1 MLGKKLK
8 KNDFTIIIENL
19 IENSNRI
26 MKVYLKI
33 HHFNSMETVACCDEE
48 LLNQVFK
55 EGNLRI
61 EISDQ
66 FFGGNLIKLEKAIE
80 ILKEVSFF
88 NIVGENIIKKAI
100 DYKILSKNG
109 FRYINGIP
117 MALKMMF

>member
-1 MLGKKLK
+1 
-8 KNDFTIIIENL
+8 
-19 IENSNRI
+19 

-33 HHFNSMETVACCDEE
+33 HHFNSTETVACCDEE

-61 EISDQ
+61 EISNQ
-66 FFGGNLIKLEKAIE
+66 FFGGNVIKLEEAIE
-80 ILKEVSFF
+80 ILKEASFF

-109 FRYINGIP
+109 FQYINGIP
-117 MALKMMF
+117 MALKMVF